1 VQCKLGRWM
10 PDFDRRTPRNEVLW
24 TVPEVFF
31 EDECAAMIAQFE
43 AIGFEEAL
51 VTTPRGMVMNKGV
64 RNNDRIILD
73 DPARAE
79 ALWERVRS
87 HVPAS
92 IREWRAYG
100 LNERF
105 RVYRYK
111 PGQRFKPHFD
121 GHFARDPDRDESAL
135 TLIVYLNDDFVGGET
150 AFLDYEVTVKPTAG
164 TGLFFFHPVLH
175 EGREVESGVKYALR
189 TDVMYRR

>member
-1 VQCKLGRWM
+1 M
-10 PDFDRRTPRNEVLW
+10 PDFDRRTPLNEVLW

-31 EDECAAMIAQFE
+31 EDERAAMIAQFE

-51 VTTPRGMVMNKGV
+51 ITTPRGMVMNKGV

-79 ALWERVRS
+79 ALWQRVQS
-87 HVPAS
+87 HVPPS

-105 RVYRYK
+105 RIYRYQ

-121 GHFARDPDRDESAL
+121 GHFARVADRDESAL

-150 AFLDYEVTVKPTAG
+150 AFLDYEVTVKPKTG

-175 EGREVESGVKYALR
+175 EGREVERGVKYALR
-189 TDVMYRR
+189 TDVMYRLIG